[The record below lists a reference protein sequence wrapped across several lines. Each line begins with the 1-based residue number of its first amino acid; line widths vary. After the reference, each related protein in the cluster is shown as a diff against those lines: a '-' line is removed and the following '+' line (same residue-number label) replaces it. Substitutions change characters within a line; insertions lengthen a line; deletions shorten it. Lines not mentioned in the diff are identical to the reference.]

1 MHSQI
6 NIRCFSSCKLTRNL
20 KFLFFLTL
28 VTFLVKISCLLQV
41 IKCAIII
48 NDLDIKADFRLW
60 SFDKILDEKH
70 KLSFST
76 YIFFLFLNIL
86 QSILTNGV
94 FNSIKYFLFFNL
106 FNLIFFL

>member
-1 MHSQI
+1 MYSEI
-6 NIRCFSSCKLTRNL
+6 NICCFSSCKLTRNL
-20 KFLFFLTL
+20 KILFFFLTL

-48 NDLDIKADFRLW
+48 NYLDIKADFRLW
-60 SFDKILDEKH
+60 SFDKILYEMH

-76 YIFFLFLNIL
+76 YIFFSFLNIL

-94 FNSIKYFLFFNL
+94 FNSIKKFPLF
-106 FNLIFFL
+106 